1 MKNKLSAAGLSPF
14 WRRLLRGGRRN
25 DADRIAG
32 DAARNLGDWRSAV
45 DHYQRYMARY
55 PDHKAVAL
63 RLGNMLKEA
72 HDYVAAE
79 ELFNDWLRRDPEDV
93 ETLRLRGELEVHR
106 GRPEAGA
113 RFFARSWTLGRDRVS
128 GEALTRPD
136 ALPVLAELQKQ
147 EFAPI
152 VDGAVDGLRDLAID
166 GWAFDPASPDRSI
179 EVILTAG
186 GVELARTAT
195 GRAREELA
203 QLGLAPLT
211 SGFRFEIGA
220 LLGTGRLSGDLRI
233 LFADSGRELAG
244 SPLDMTATAG
254 IVRWLTRPQARSS
267 FVEQSPPVISIL
279 MPVHD
284 VRFDWLEEALISVLN
299 QGDPRWELICV
310 DDGSTMLAVRMTL
323 SRFAAR
329 DARIQLVT
337 HANAK
342 GIAAATN
349 TALSLAR
356 ADHVLF
362 MDHDDRLEPE
372 AVARLAEHLGAADLL
387 YGDEAI
393 TGEDIA
399 DLRALVARPAFSRHY
414 YLSHPYFVHPVAMRR
429 ALVSQLGGLD
439 ETLAISADVD
449 LILRLIEK
457 AESVVHL
464 PGLLYRWRTHR
475 GSSGHA
481 RSTQAVVATVQ
492 ALNRHFS
499 RIGEDATASP
509 GPVFNT
515 YRIDRRD
522 PGGRV
527 RVIIPTHNGV
537 ELLRACITSLR
548 STAPIHDLD
557 IVIIDHD
564 SDDPAL
570 SAYLRELGDIVTI
583 RQYSGPFNYSRMN
596 NLAVADQ
603 PAGGEF
609 LLFMNN
615 DVAAIEPGWLER
627 LRALA
632 ALPEVGAVGAT
643 LLYPDGRIQHAGV
656 IVGPGGYAEHA
667 FKFTPYN
674 SAGARNPG
682 YNCSLTATRDWSAVT
697 GACLMMRRDVFDM
710 VRGFDESLPVGF
722 NDTDLC
728 LRLKER
734 GLAVLND
741 GLSVL
746 THHESATR
754 RPAGEVRHPEDA
766 ARFAARWKSVI
777 ETGDPFYSPLL
788 SLDRDHAPDHPDV
801 VDAAPRTTSIRR
813 SPAHG

>member
-1 MKNKLSAAGLSPF
+1 MKTQVLIARLSPL
-14 WRRLLRGGRRN
+14 WRRLSRGGRRV

-32 DAARNLGDWRSAV
+32 DTARNLGDWRSAA
-45 DHYQRYMARY
+45 DHYLRYMMRY
-55 PDHKAVAL
+55 PDHRAVGL

-72 HDYVAAE
+72 RDYAAAE
-79 ELFNDWLRRDPEDV
+79 AVFDDWLRRNPEDV
-93 ETLRLRGELEVHR
+93 EALRLRGELEVHR
-106 GRPEAGA
+106 GRPEAA
-113 RFFARSWTLGRDRVS
+113 MPYFARGWTFGRDGAS
-128 GEALTRPD
+128 GEAITRPG
-136 ALPVLAELQKQ
+136 ALPILAELQKGAS
-147 EFAPI
+147 API
-152 VDGAVDGLRDLAID
+152 VDGAVDGLRDLAIE
-166 GWAFDPASPDRSI
+166 GWAFDPTSPHRSI
-179 EVILTAG
+179 EIVLTAG
-186 GVELARTAT
+186 GVELARTDT
-195 GRAREELA
+195 GRPRDELA
-203 QLGLAPLT
+203 RLGLAPLT
-211 SGFRFEIGA
+211 AGFRFEIGA
-220 LLGTGRLSGDLRI
+220 LLEAGRLNGDVRVLS
-233 LFADSGRELAG
+233 ADSGCELAG
-244 SPLDMTATAG
+244 SPLDMAAAAG
-254 IVRWLTRPQARSS
+254 IGRWLTRSQARPSTAKHG
-267 FVEQSPPVISIL
+267 PAVISIL

-284 VRFDWLEEALISVLN
+284 VRPDWLEEALLSVLD

-310 DDGSTMLAVRMTL
+310 DDGSTMPAVKMIL
-323 SRFAAR
+323 SRFAAC
-329 DARIQLVT
+329 DGRIHLAT
-337 HANAK
+337 HADAK
-342 GIAAATN
+342 GVAAATN

-372 AVARLAEHLGAADLL
+372 AVARLAEHLGGADLL

-399 DLRALVARPAFSRHY
+399 DLQALVARPAFSRHY
-414 YLSHPYFVHPVAMRR
+414 YLSHPYFVHPVVMRR

-439 ETLAISADVD
+439 ETLEISADVD
-449 LILRLIEK
+449 LVLRLIERV
-457 AESVVHL
+457 ESVVHL

-481 RSTQAVVATVQ
+481 RSTQAARATVE
-492 ALNRHFS
+492 ALNRHFL
-499 RIGEDATASP
+499 RMGEEATASP

-537 ELLRACITSLR
+537 DLLRACITSLR

-557 IVIIDHD
+557 IVVIDHD

-570 SAYLRELGDIVTI
+570 AAYLRELGDGVTT
-583 RQYSGPFNYSRMN
+583 RRYSGPFNYSRMN

-632 ALPEVGAVGAT
+632 ALPDVGAVGAT

-656 IVGPGGYAEHA
+656 IVGAGGYAEHA
-667 FKFTPYN
+667 FKFAPFH

-697 GACLMMRRDVFDM
+697 GACLMMRRDVFDL
-710 VRGFDESLPVGF
+710 VSGFDESLPVGF

-777 ETGDPFYSPLL
+777 ENGDPFYSPLL
-788 SLDRDHAPDHPDV
+788 SLDRDHTPDHPDV
-801 VDAAPRTTSIRR
+801 IDAAPRVTFIHRP
-813 SPAHG
+813 PAHG